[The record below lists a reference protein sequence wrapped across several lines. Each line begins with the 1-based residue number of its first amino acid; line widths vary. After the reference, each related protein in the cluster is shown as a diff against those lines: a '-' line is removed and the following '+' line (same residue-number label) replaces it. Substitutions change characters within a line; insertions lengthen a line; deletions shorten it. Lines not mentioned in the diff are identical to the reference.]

1 MPRLGLGEHRPD
13 EPLEQIDYL
22 IGQRWAQLEGDRD
35 QGGMAAL
42 PFIAGDMLG
51 RRSPGLAGKLG
62 EAWLMHPMP
71 ARGVDANSPDMGQ
84 ALDQAEHR
92 GRLCRQRHL
101 TQPAEAALAAFH
113 SALRQR
119 VQLAAL
125 LGEQPIG
132 QPSLDLP
139 PRTKAEINTETFE
152 APGSRNDDPPPAA
165 FCDGPG
171 RLDRFRGE

>member
-71 ARGVDANSPDMGQ
+71 ARGVEANSPDMGQ
-84 ALDQAEHR
+84 ASIR
-92 GRLCRQRHL
+92 
-101 TQPAEAALAAFH
+101 PSIAAGFVA
-113 SALRQR
+113 S
-119 VQLAAL
+119 
-125 LGEQPIG
+125 GI
-132 QPSLDLP
+132 
-139 PRTKAEINTETFE
+139 
-152 APGSRNDDPPPAA
+152 
-165 FCDGPG
+165 
-171 RLDRFRGE
+171 